1 MIEVKRGEFAFIKV
15 KTVPVP
21 TYPIRS
27 MVDIGTWYLP
37 YG

>member
-1 MIEVKRGEFAFIKV
+1 MIEVKRGECAFIKV
-15 KTVPVP
+15 KTVP